1 MEVLLPAAA
10 YVQERANPALSRA
23 TALAHAAADARAPCV
38 PQIGFAYMNAHI
50 SKAQIHSNTAEVLM
64 DSEKSSNPLTGLHTA
79 AGLTLT

>member
-1 MEVLLPAAA
+1 VLL
-10 YVQERANPALSRA
+10 V
-23 TALAHAAADARAPCV
+23 LAFIAISILV
-38 PQIGFAYMNAHI
+38 YSFLEMEIGFAYMNAHI